1 MLYYLHT
8 IELYVPERSI
18 LLLMARK
25 NKKREAGSS
34 SITKRK
40 DGRWQG
46 QYVSDY
52 DPKTGKLR
60 RHTIYG
66 KTQKEVAEKLRAAT
80 SSIDN
85 GTFQEPR
92 KITVAEY
99 AAEYMTTHVATLTDS
114 TQRSYEKN
122 LRLHILPAL
131 GTRRLTDLTHREVQ
145 RFASSLGAGGK
156 GLAPKTVHTV
166 FGTLH
171 ALLTAAQRD
180 EILQRNIADF
190 CSLPRVTQTRA
201 KAITSAELNQFLD
214 LIRKDEFY
222 YLFFL
227 DIFSG
232 MRQSEILGLRWAD
245 IDWKQNSLV
254 VRQQLQQK
262 CKKGDYSYTQKQHT
276 KQQRQRLAAGPLW
289 NNSFDL
295 VFTNEFGRALN
306 HQTVY
311 KHLKRLLRSCG
322 MGDYTFHSLRHSFAT
337 ISLENG
343 DDIKTVQ
350 TNLGHST
357 ASFTLKTYAHVSD
370 QMQRSSAARMEK
382 LIFSLGAVN

>member
-1 MLYYLHT
+1 MRLNCEDLNRIADVRVYVNDVLESSVYNNGHT

-25 NKKREAGSS
+25 NKKREAGSG

-46 QYVSDY
+46 QYVSGY
-52 DPKTGKLR
+52 DPETGKPR

-66 KTQKEVAEKLRAAT
+66 QTQKEVAEKLRAAT

-99 AAEYMTTHVATLTDS
+99 AAEYMATHVATLTDS

-145 RFASSLGAGGK
+145 RFASSLWAGGK

-166 FGTLH
+166 LGTLH

-180 EILQRNIADF
+180 EILQRNVADF

-245 IDWKQNSLV
+245 IDWNRNSLV
-254 VRQQLQQK
+254 VRKQLQQK
-262 CKKGDYSYTQKQHT
+262 CKKGDYSYTLIDPKE
-276 KQQRQRLAAGPLW
+276 KAYYSGGNGYAYASEAA
-289 NNSFDL
+289 
-295 VFTNEFGRALN
+295 
-306 HQTVY
+306 HQAAASAFSRRTAVEQSV
-311 KHLKRLLRSCG
+311 RSG
-322 MGDYTFHSLRHSFAT
+322 FH
-337 ISLENG
+337 
-343 DDIKTVQ
+343 Q
-350 TNLGHST
+350 
-357 ASFTLKTYAHVSD
+357 
-370 QMQRSSAARMEK
+370 
-382 LIFSLGAVN
+382 

>member
-1 MLYYLHT
+1 
-8 IELYVPERSI
+8 
-18 LLLMARK
+18 MARK
-25 NKKREAGSS
+25 NKKREAGSG

-46 QYVSDY
+46 QYMSGY
-52 DPKTGKLR
+52 NPETGKPR

-66 KTQKEVAEKLRAAT
+66 QTQKEVAEKLRAAT

-99 AAEYMTTHVATLTDS
+99 AAEYMATHVATLTDS

-131 GTRRLTDLTHREVQ
+131 GSRRLTDLTHREVQ
-145 RFASSLGAGGK
+145 RFASSLWAGGK

-180 EILQRNIADF
+180 EILQRNVADF

-245 IDWKQNSLV
+245 IDWDRNSLV
-254 VRQQLQQK
+254 VRKQLQ
-262 CKKGDYSYTQKQHT
+262 
-276 KQQRQRLAAGPLW
+276 
-289 NNSFDL
+289 
-295 VFTNEFGRALN
+295 
-306 HQTVY
+306 
-311 KHLKRLLRSCG
+311 
-322 MGDYTFHSLRHSFAT
+322 
-337 ISLENG
+337 
-343 DDIKTVQ
+343 
-350 TNLGHST
+350 
-357 ASFTLKTYAHVSD
+357 
-370 QMQRSSAARMEK
+370 
-382 LIFSLGAVN
+382 